1 LTFLT
6 YFLYKA
12 ICGAEVSPLK
22 GYGMSNE
29 VKEGYV
35 GAFGLGVLANVLWAT
50 SFLGSKY
57 TLMAWG
63 PFTASFLRFVLAVLA
78 MTCLFPLIGIK
89 LRLPKRS
96 EWKAII
102 LVGLFQFGLLYPL
115 QLFGLQHIS
124 TSLSA
129 AIMLFSPLLVIT
141 FASALLSERINVQKI
156 VAILIGIGGGLVLLQ
171 EHLTAGGDSLLGVI
185 LTIGASLC
193 LAIGIVLTRKH
204 GQNVETPQLTLWSML
219 VGSVI
224 LFPFVI
230 FESSNLDGLYFSWSN
245 HYPAI
250 IALIYLAVVCSAF
263 TFYIWNKALTLSPTK
278 TLASTMHL
286 KTPVAIIIGVLV
298 AREDITSSMLIGA
311 GIVFF
316 GVWLSQARTSLRLPS
331 FSNQAEKPN
340 EEVVYVQR

>member
-1 LTFLT
+1 MASESTRKPT
-6 YFLYKA
+6 
-12 ICGAEVSPLK
+12 S
-22 GYGMSNE
+22 
-29 VKEGYV
+29 
-35 GAFGLGVLANVLWAT
+35 AFALGVLANMLWAT

-78 MTCLFPLIGIK
+78 MGCLFPLIGIK

-96 EWKAII
+96 EWKAIS

-141 FASALLSERINVQKI
+141 FASGLLKERINAQKI
-156 VAILIGIGGGLVLLQ
+156 IAILIGIGGGLILLQ
-171 EHLTAGGDSLLGVI
+171 EHLAKGGDYLLGVI
-185 LTIGASLC
+185 LTVAASLC
-193 LAIGIVLTRKH
+193 LALGIVLTRKY
-204 GQNVETPQLTLWSML
+204 GKNVETPQLTLWSML
-219 VGSVI
+219 VGSII
-224 LFPFVI
+224 LFPFVV
-230 FESSNLDGLYFSWSN
+230 FESASLDSLYFSWSN

-250 IALIYLAVVCSAF
+250 LALIYLAVVCSAF

-286 KTPVAIIIGVLV
+286 KTPVAIIIGVLIAGESV
-298 AREDITSSMLIGA
+298 TPSILAGA

-316 GVWLSQARTSLRLPS
+316 GVWLSQAKITFRLPALPS
-331 FSNQAEKPN
+331 STKNTDK
-340 EEVVYVQR
+340 EVAYVPQR